1 MEFAAWQ
8 PSPVALTSLRRVST
22 GMGSIV
28 LDKRR
33 CFFVSSFTAVEQA
46 SRDSFRA
53 LRCIALAVAWVNDGE
68 ALSARRELLRVAVG
82 GILCRRE
89 PRRCGSALVGGGGW
103 EGGQGLGRG
112 DLRQRAI
119 VGQGGRARDGERQ
132 AWGVDVWACCRE
144 V

>member
-89 PRRCGSALVGGGGW
+89 PRRCGSALVGGGG
-103 EGGQGLGRG
+103 GR
-112 DLRQRAI
+112 
-119 VGQGGRARDGERQ
+119 VGK
-132 AWGVDVWACCRE
+132 AWGEAISDSAQ
-144 V
+144 